1 MAVSFAHLPVLAD
14 PVLESFAGLPGQP
27 EGAGEGPG
35 LLLDCTLGG
44 GGHSALL
51 LAAHP
56 QLRLIGLDRDPLPG
70 PRPLSGSPPSAIG
83 P

>member
-14 PVLESFAGLPGQP
+14 PVLEAFAGLPGQLA
-27 EGAGEGPG
+27 GAAAGEA

-56 QLRLIGLDRDPLPG
+56 SLRLVG
-70 PRPLSGSPPSAIG
+70 PHRTA
-83 P
+83 

>member
-14 PVLESFAGLPGQP
+14 PVLAAFSGLPGQP
-27 EGAGEGPG
+27 VGAGEA

-51 LAAHP
+51 LAEHP
-56 QLRLIGLDRDPLPG
+56 GLRLIGLDRDP
-70 PRPLSGSPPSAIG
+70 
-83 P
+83 